1 MIFVDQ
7 LTKTKPSQSWPY
19 GDSCHLTAESEE
31 ELHQFA
37 TATLGMKREW
47 ARVVGWT
54 TYYQLTRNKRE
65 MALRAGAEERTPTNA
80 VKLFRR
86 AVALNQP
93 VLSSE

>member
-7 LTKTKPSQSWPY
+7 LTRTKPSQDWHY
-19 GDSCHLTAESEE
+19 GDSCHLTADSEA

-37 TATLGMKREW
+37 TATLGMKLEW

-65 MALRAGAEERTPTNA
+65 LALRAGAEEMTPIKA

-86 AVALNQP
+86 TVALQP